1 MKSKTTQARVS
12 STPDPFVRLGRTR
25 NPLRKETLMHTRD
38 PYRDWSL
45 ADRQDAW
52 RDGDWAG
59 CRRYDDDR
67 DSSDRAYD
75 EWFKGGDFRD
85 PEDGHRFS

>member
-1 MKSKTTQARVS
+1 
-12 STPDPFVRLGRTR
+12 
-25 NPLRKETLMHTRD
+25 MHTRD
-38 PYRDWSL
+38 PYRDWSP

-52 RDGDWAG
+52 RDGDREG

-75 EWFKGGDFRD
+75 EWRNGGDFRD